1 MIVEI
6 SHFLTI
12 LATGLFLLS
21 GLFATFINN
30 TEYIS
35 NLIARTY
42 SHAFFF
48 LIASF
53 GLYVW
58 LAATDNFSVLY
69 IASHSNTNLPI
80 FYKISSIWSAHEGS
94 MFLWIVFLA
103 VWGFI
108 FNFRISQSN
117 PLKSLT
123 LGILSLVIVGFLL
136 FLLLT
141 SNPFKTI
148 LPIPPIDGADINPVL
163 QDPALVIHPPT
174 LYLGYVGFSIPF
186 ACAIAFLIKGNS
198 DIEWELMVQKW
209 SIMAWIF
216 LTIGITLGSWW
227 AYYELGW
234 GGYWFWDPVENVA
247 LMPWLAATAF
257 IHSLSVSIKSK
268 KLRVWTILL
277 SILVFSLSLF
287 GAFIVRS
294 GIIDSV
300 HSFANDPERGLYLL
314 GFISLIIINSL
325 ILFVLRFSKIQ
336 SIESIKRFSKESF
349 VSINN
354 IFFGVLIFSVMLGVT
369 YPLIYEYLLNQKISV
384 GAPFYTAIFSPIVLL
399 ACIFLIFSVDSKW
412 SRRMKSNLLN
422 LPVVIST
429 ASSVFIT
436 LLFLYLFDINDLYM
450 NSLIFVGFLIILRYM
465 FEIYK
470 LIKFRKYINP
480 FSAIAHIALGLL
492 LISISLNSSL
502 STERAM
508 SLKIDETEKY
518 KDLTINFQN
527 INLSNGSNYD
537 AIKADLLIQTTNGK
551 SFKLS
556 PEKRRYFTRGQI
568 TTETAI
574 HASPIRDIY
583 ITIGDQLD
591 DGSWVVNIQLNYL
604 IRWIWFSAILM
615 SFAGIL
621 LIITNKKSTFTF
633 KKSIS

>member
-1 MIVEI
+1 MIIEI
-6 SHFLTI
+6 SHFFAI

-21 GLFATFINN
+21 GIFAVSIKN
-30 TEYIS
+30 TEYVS
-35 NLIARTY
+35 NLISRTY
-42 SHAFFF
+42 SHAFLF
-48 LIASF
+48 LLISF

-69 IASHSNTNLPI
+69 IASHSNSDLPI

-103 VWGFI
+103 LWGYL
-108 FNFRISQSN
+108 FNFNITQTN
-117 PLKSLT
+117 PIKSLAI
-123 LGILSLVIVGFLL
+123 GILSLIIVGFLL

-141 SNPFKTI
+141 SNPFQTI
-148 LPIPPIDGADINPVL
+148 LPIPPSNGADINPVL

-174 LYLGYVGFSIPF
+174 LYLGYVGFGIPF
-186 ACAIAFLIKGNS
+186 ACALAFLIKGNTE
-198 DIEWELMVQKW
+198 IEWELIVQKW
-209 SIMAWIF
+209 SVVAWIF

-268 KLRVWTILL
+268 RLRVWTLLL

-314 GFISLIIINSL
+314 GFISVIIITSL
-325 ILFVLRFSKIQ
+325 VLFVIRFSKIQ
-336 SIESIKRFSKESF
+336 SIIRVKRFSKESF
-349 VSINN
+349 ISINN
-354 IFFGVLIFSVMLGVT
+354 IFFGVLVFSVMLGVI
-369 YPLIYEYLLNQKISV
+369 YPLIYEYLFNQKISV
-384 GAPFYTAIFSPIVLL
+384 GAPFYTAIFSPIVLI
-399 ACIFLIFSVDSKW
+399 ACIFLIFSIDSKW
-412 SRRMKSNLLN
+412 SREFKLN
-422 LPVVIST
+422 LMNLPIILST
-429 ASSVFIT
+429 TLSFLIT
-436 LLFLYLFDINDLYM
+436 FAFKFLYKIDDVYM
-450 NSLIFVGFLIILRYM
+450 NLLIFVGFLIICRYI

-470 LIKFRKYINP
+470 SISAKTFINP
-480 FSAIAHIALGLL
+480 FSAIAHMALGLL
-492 LISISLNSSL
+492 LISISLNSVL

-508 SLKIDETEKY
+508 SIKIDETESY
-518 KDLTINFQN
+518 KDLTIYFEN
-527 INLSNGSNYD
+527 INLSEAYNYD
-537 AIKADLLIQTTNGK
+537 AIEADLLIQTTNGE
-551 SFKLS
+551 SFLLS

-574 HASPIRDIY
+574 HASLLRDIY
-583 ITIGDQLD
+583 MTIGDQLD
-591 DGSWVVNIQLNYL
+591 DGSWVINIQINYL

-615 SFAGIL
+615 CMAGIM
-621 LIITNKKSTFTF
+621 LIFSKKRLRR
-633 KKSIS
+633 

>member
-1 MIVEI
+1 MIVEV

-384 GAPFYTAIFSPIVLL
+384 GAPFYKAIFSPIVLL

-412 SRRMKSNLLN
+412 SRRLKSNLLN

-429 ASSVFIT
+429 ASSVIIT

-450 NSLIFVGFLIILRYM
+450 NALIFVGFLIILRYM

>member
-1 MIVEI
+1 MIIEI
-6 SHFLTI
+6 SHFFAI

-21 GLFATFINN
+21 GIFAVSIKN
-30 TEYIS
+30 TEYVS
-35 NLIARTY
+35 NLISRTY
-42 SHAFFF
+42 SHAFLF
-48 LIASF
+48 LLISF

-69 IASHSNTNLPI
+69 IASHSNSDLPI

-103 VWGFI
+103 LWGCL
-108 FNFRISQSN
+108 FNFNITQTN
-117 PLKSLT
+117 PIKSLAI
-123 LGILSLVIVGFLL
+123 GILSLIIVGFLL

-141 SNPFKTI
+141 SNPFQTI
-148 LPIPPIDGADINPVL
+148 LPIPPSNGADINPVL

-174 LYLGYVGFSIPF
+174 LYLGYVGFGIPF
-186 ACAIAFLIKGNS
+186 ACALAFLIKGNTE
-198 DIEWELMVQKW
+198 IEWELIVQKW
-209 SIMAWIF
+209 SVVAWIF

-268 KLRVWTILL
+268 RLRVWTLLL

-314 GFISLIIINSL
+314 GFISVIIITSL
-325 ILFVLRFSKIQ
+325 VLFVIRFSKIQ
-336 SIESIKRFSKESF
+336 SITRVKRFSKESF
-349 VSINN
+349 ISINN
-354 IFFGVLIFSVMLGVT
+354 IFFGVLVFSVMLGVI
-369 YPLIYEYLLNQKISV
+369 YPLIYEYLFNQKISV
-384 GAPFYTAIFSPIVLL
+384 GAPFYTAIFSPIVLI
-399 ACIFLIFSVDSKW
+399 ACIFLIFSIDSKW
-412 SRRMKSNLLN
+412 SREFKLN
-422 LPVVIST
+422 LMNLPIILST
-429 ASSVFIT
+429 ILSFLITFVFK
-436 LLFLYLFDINDLYM
+436 FLYKIDDIYM
-450 NSLIFVGFLIILRYM
+450 NLLIFVGFLIICRYI

-470 LIKFRKYINP
+470 SISAKKYINP
-480 FSAIAHIALGLL
+480 FSAIAHMALGLL
-492 LISISLNSSL
+492 LISISLNSVL

-508 SLKIDETEKY
+508 SIKIDETKSY
-518 KDLTINFQN
+518 KDLTVYFQN
-527 INLSNGSNYD
+527 INLSEAYNYD
-537 AIKADLLIQTTNGK
+537 AIEADLLVQTTNGE
-551 SFKLS
+551 SFLLS

-574 HASPIRDIY
+574 HASLLRDIY
-583 ITIGDQLD
+583 MTIGDQLD
-591 DGSWVVNIQLNYL
+591 DGSWVINIQINYL

-615 SFAGIL
+615 CMAGIM
-621 LIITNKKSTFTF
+621 LIFSKKRLRR
-633 KKSIS
+633 

>member
-108 FNFRISQSN
+108 FNFKISQSN

-141 SNPFKTI
+141 SNPFQTI
-148 LPIPPIDGADINPVL
+148 LPIPPINGADINPVL

-314 GFISLIIINSL
+314 GFISLIIITSL

-412 SRRMKSNLLN
+412 SRRLKSNLLN

-429 ASSVFIT
+429 ASSVIIT

>member
-1 MIVEI
+1 
-6 SHFLTI
+6 
-12 LATGLFLLS
+12 LFLLS

-35 NLIARTY
+35 NLITRTY

-141 SNPFKTI
+141 SNPFQTI

-412 SRRMKSNLLN
+412 SRRLKSNLLN

-429 ASSVFIT
+429 ASSVIIT

-450 NSLIFVGFLIILRYM
+450 NALIFVGFLIILRYM

-621 LIITNKKSTFTF
+621 LIITNKKSTFTL